1 MIKKVVPI
9 VVAWAVAISI
19 VASLVVAATKDNDPI
34 AFSATLGTDLEI
46 YVENYSDTTLVVNH
60 VTVVTS
66 SWALTTRQD
75 VRVADGALS
84 INVPIEWKADE
95 DAVVSVGCSYG
106 QVHFVRQVTK
116 Y

>member
-9 VVAWAVAISI
+9 AVA
-19 VASLVVAATKDNDPI
+19 VLVVTALVVAATKDNDPI
-34 AFSATLGTDLEI
+34 AFSATLGTDLQI

-75 VRVADGALS
+75 VRVADGSLS
-84 INVPIEWKADE
+84 INVPIEWKAGE